1 MALMRSTLLFCMCL
15 SYATCFQCAEHERPF
30 GETECKCEAGYSR
43 QGALCEACP
52 IATFKEYSGDSADNG
67 PACAL
72 LSGCCMC
79 MSNTIT
85 LASAAVHSS
94 SCLCRPGH
102 GGHACLPCSVGLF
115 KTSTGGAEC
124 ERCPEGASTAEQRSS
139 AAEDCIAARGHY
151 GNSVV
156 GFRKCASGSYAP
168 TLGMSACIPCP
179 QGATSAAGA
188 TSELACKTVS

>member
-30 GETECKCEAGYSR
+30 GETECQCEAGYSR

-52 IATFKEYSGDSADNG
+52 IATFKEYSGDSAENG

-139 AAEDCIAARGHY
+139 AAEGLHSSARPLRQLRRWLQQ
-151 GNSVV
+151 V
-156 GFRKCASGSYAP
+156 RKRLVRSHLRHERMH
-168 TLGMSACIPCP
+168 TMSSRRDI
-179 QGATSAAGA
+179 S
-188 TSELACKTVS
+188 SRSN